1 MAELLVSV
9 RSAAEAVAAL
19 AGGAHLI
26 DVKEP
31 QRGPLGRAAD
41 AVRVDV
47 VRTVARRRPVSAALG
62 ELLEGAVPPGLA
74 GLSYVK
80 WGLAGCQ
87 GVNWRERLAE
97 VAAMLAA
104 TEPGCQA
111 VAAAYADWQ
120 RAQAPPPSEVAA
132 FARARHWPVLLLDT
146 FAKDGTTLLDWLP
159 LKELAALHEECRGG
173 GIRVALAGSLGL
185 PQIDQLR
192 GLAPDWFAVRGAAC
206 RDGQRGG
213 CIDAERVRRLVELL
227 GVVAAALE

>member
-9 RSAAEAVAAL
+9 RSVTEADAAV

-31 QRGPLGRAAD
+31 QRGPLGRADD
-41 AVRVDV
+41 AVRAEI
-47 VRTVARRRPVSAALG
+47 VRAVAGRRPVSAALG
-62 ELLEGAVPPGLA
+62 ELLEGSVPRSLA

-87 GVNWRERLAE
+87 GVDWRERLSE
-97 VAAMLAA
+97 AAATLAA
-104 TEPGCQA
+104 TAPGCQA

-120 RAQAPPPSEVAA
+120 RAQAPPPAEVAA
-132 FARARHWPVLLLDT
+132 FAMARRWPVLLLDT

-159 LKELAALHEECRGG
+159 WKELAALREECRRAGV
-173 GIRVALAGSLGL
+173 RVALAGSLGL

-206 RDGQRGG
+206 SDGQRGG
-213 CIDAERVRRLVELL
+213 HVEAERVRRLVAHII
-227 GVVAAALE
+227 GSHS